1 MKSVVKYETKF
12 TVSHK
17 PPVLLLLG
25 IAAAAFVLLWGLT
38 AEPAVEA

>member
-1 MKSVVKYETKF
+1 MKSVMKYETKF

-25 IAAAAFVLLWGLT
+25 IAAAVAFLLCSLT
-38 AEPAVEA
+38 TVPAEGE

>member
-12 TVSHK
+12 TISHK

-25 IAAAAFVLLWGLT
+25 IAAAVAFLLCSLT
-38 AEPAVEA
+38 TVPAEEE